1 MLTKEESGS
10 LDGEVS
16 DEEIKATLW
25 SLKATKAP
33 GLDGFH
39 VVFF

>member
-1 MLTKEESGS
+1 MLTEEESGS

-25 SLKATKAP
+25 SLKATKASRS
-33 GLDGFH
+33 DGFH
-39 VVFF
+39 VGFF